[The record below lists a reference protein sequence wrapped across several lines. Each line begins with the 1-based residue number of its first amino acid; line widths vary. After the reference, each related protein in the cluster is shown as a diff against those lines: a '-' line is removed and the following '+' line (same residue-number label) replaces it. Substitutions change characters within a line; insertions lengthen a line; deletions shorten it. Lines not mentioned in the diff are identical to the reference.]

1 MKDSLYVFRK
11 GFNYSQDG
19 PGNRLIYHLKG
30 CNLKCPWC
38 SNPEGM
44 RLDPGDRAT
53 PVSDLVAEA
62 ISCVP
67 MFFDGGGVTL
77 TGGEVCM
84 QSEAVVSFLRQLK
97 ENGIHTAI
105 ETNASL
111 PGFRDLLPF
120 IDYLMV
126 DWKQTDPDR
135 AEEVIGARIEA
146 IRENFLYA
154 LSSGYTLHIRI
165 PLIHGFNDGER
176 EREQTVAFLSSLPG
190 IFDVELLPYHEYGK
204 EKWQKAGREYTVTDG
219 FVPDETLRAF
229 RSALEDA
236 HLTVIKT

>member
-1 MKDSLYVFRK
+1 MKDALYVFRK

-44 RLDPGDRAT
+44 RREPDDQPT

-62 ISCVP
+62 VSCIP

-84 QSEAVVSFLRQLK
+84 QSEAATSFLRQLK
-97 ENGIHTAI
+97 ENGIHTAV

-120 IDYLMV
+120 TDYLMV
-126 DWKQTDPDR
+126 DWKQTDPER
-135 AEEVIGARIEA
+135 AEKVIGAGTEP
-146 IRENFLYA
+146 IRGNFLYA
-154 LSSGYTLHIRI
+154 LSGGYTLHVRI
-165 PLIHGFNDGER
+165 PLIHGFNDGKVDR
-176 EREQTVAFLSSLPG
+176 DATVAFFASLPG
-190 IFDVELLPYHEYGK
+190 TFDVEILPYHEYGK
-204 EKWQKAGREYTVTDG
+204 EKWQKLGRDYTVRDG
-219 FVPDETLRAF
+219 FVSSETLNAF
-229 RSALEDA
+229 RFALENA
-236 HLTVIKT
+236 GIRVIKT